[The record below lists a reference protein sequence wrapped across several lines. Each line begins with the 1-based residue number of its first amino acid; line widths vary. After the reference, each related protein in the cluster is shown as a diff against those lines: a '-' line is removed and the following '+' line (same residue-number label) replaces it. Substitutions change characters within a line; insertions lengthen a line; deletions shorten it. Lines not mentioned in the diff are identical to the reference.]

1 MGGYLSTPV
10 DTIVPKSASIG
21 INTEE
26 VTEVTEQVTEQ
37 VKEQVTEVAK
47 VNDMEELDIVHVEKA
62 QNVEAVEPVIETH
75 KVEVEPVEVSNTDV
89 VKRKKK
95 KKKRA
100 SPTMC
105 ECGVCGFCKNTKS
118 NLK

>member
-1 MGGYLSTPV
+1 MKEGQ
-10 DTIVPKSASIG
+10 
-21 INTEE
+21 TEAE

-62 QNVEAVEPVIETH
+62 QNVEPVIETN